1 LKNKENEGD
10 NEINEADLD
19 DQKEGGRINKK

>member
-10 NEINEADLD
+10 NDINEVDLD